1 MLARAKGVVRNAVG
15 VVCVIS
21 VMAWLALGCG
31 LFGPKA
37 PRVEVLECR
46 ARALEPVVGEVLDA
60 RELALDLYKGRASL
74 ASVLS
79 ALEATPAEIVALAQA
94 FDACNGVKS
103 IPAQPEGVSI

>member
-31 LFGPKA
+31 LLGPKA
-37 PRVEVLECR
+37 PRV
-46 ARALEPVVGEVLDA
+46 EVLDA